1 MVKVVK
7 IGGSLLYDENGV
19 LDEAKLGKL
28 FRSFSKQLGKNVIY
42 VLGSGKMLHEVA
54 ESCKLNEE
62 HDFRKRIQGF
72 KLVNK
77 FTEQRLAGIERST
90 GIKPLPAM
98 SLFVKKTL
106 GNKKKHE
113 ILLFDDCIEDLP
125 AVILSGC
132 VLDRTVLFSTI
143 SSDTVAA
150 FIADKR
156 RASELII
163 ATNTNGVL
171 GKSGSTMR
179 RVRLG
184 EYDKLKFI
192 KGGMKDKIR
201 RARYAIE
208 KGISTYIVN
217 GESIINNLKVEML
230 LSKGECTRVVR

>member
-1 MVKVVK
+1 VVKVVK

-19 LDEAKLGKL
+19 LDETKLGKL

-54 ESCKLNEE
+54 EECKLNEE
-62 HDFRKRIQGF
+62 HDFGKRIRGF
-72 KLVNK
+72 ELINK
-77 FTEQRLAGIERST
+77 FTGHRLSVIERST
-90 GIKPLPAM
+90 GIKPIPAM
-98 SLFVKKTL
+98 SLFVKNTL

-113 ILLFDDCIEDLP
+113 ILLFNDCITNLP
-125 AVILSGC
+125 AIILSGC
-132 VLDRTVLFSTI
+132 VLDRKVLFSTI

-156 RASELII
+156 GASEFIM

-171 GKSGSTMR
+171 GESGSTMR
-179 RVRLG
+179 KVRLR

-208 KGISTYIVN
+208 KDISTYIVN